1 MTRRPPQPPIAEM
14 PSKIVSDMSESTIN
28 AMPKPANA
36 GGQSPAK
43 LHVIRDRLG
52 LRRAAGLLV
61 AIAIVYVLIVLIA
74 PPDTFASYRNMTGL
88 LRSMSTMAIIALG
101 TSLVIVV
108 GEIDLSFGFLYGLAA
123 MVLAVAWLVLGW
135 PLPLAI
141 LAAFGAAAVLGSF
154 NAFLTTVVAIPSFI
168 ATLGSGTLAFGITL
182 FISDSRTYT
191 LSSVPKAVDPAT
203 VEAFR
208 SISTAHLPFNIP
220 PQGLWMLLLAALF
233 VYVLDLSLF
242 GFRLKAIGG
251 NPKAAAL
258 AGLPVRKYKWAAFI
272 ASSLMAAVAAVLDFA
287 FIGVAQP
294 DAGQTLMFPVFA
306 AVIIGGASLVGGK
319 GSTIGTLGGAL
330 LLAILSNAFAILA
343 LGAYVQ
349 QLFLGGVTILAVAI
363 DRLAVRG
370 GRRA

>member
-1 MTRRPPQPPIAEM
+1 MTQSAITET
-14 PSKIVSDMSESTIN
+14 S
-28 AMPKPANA
+28 PKPANA
-36 GGQSPAK
+36 GDVARAK
-43 LHVIRDRLG
+43 AHVIRDRLG

-74 PPDTFASYRNMTGL
+74 PPDTFSSYRNMTGL

-123 MVLAVAWLVLGW
+123 MLLAVTWLAWGW

-141 LAAFGAAAVLGSF
+141 LAAFIGAAIVGSF
-154 NAFLTTVVAIPSFI
+154 NAFLTTIVAIPSFI

-182 FISDSRTYT
+182 LISDSRTYT
-191 LSSVPKAVDPAT
+191 LSSVPKTVDPAT
-203 VEAFR
+203 VAAFR

-220 PQGLWMLLLAALF
+220 PQGLWMLLLGVLF
-233 VYVLDLSLF
+233 VYILDLSLF

-251 NPKAAAL
+251 NTKAAAV
-258 AGLPVRKYKWAAFI
+258 AGLPVRKYKWAAFV
-272 ASSLMAAVAAVLDFA
+272 ASSLMAATAAMLDFA

-306 AVIIGGASLVGGK
+306 AVIIGGASLIGGK
-319 GSTIGTLGGAL
+319 GSTVGTLSGAL
-330 LLAILSNAFAILA
+330 LLAILANAFAILA

-349 QLFLGGVTILAVAI
+349 QLFLGGVTILAVVI
-363 DRLAVRG
+363 DRLAIRG
-370 GRRA
+370 SGRS

>member
-1 MTRRPPQPPIAEM
+1 MT
-14 PSKIVSDMSESTIN
+14 ESTITESS
-28 AMPKPANA
+28 PKRANA
-36 GGQSPAK
+36 SGAAHAK
-43 LHVIRDRLG
+43 VHIIRDRLG

-74 PPDTFASYRNMTGL
+74 PPDTFASYRNTTGL

-123 MVLAVAWLVLGW
+123 MLLAVTWLAWGW

-141 LAAFGAAAVLGSF
+141 LAAFVGAGIVGSF
-154 NAFLTTVVAIPSFI
+154 NAFLTTIVAIPSFI
-168 ATLGSGTLAFGITL
+168 ATLGSGTLVFGITL
-182 FISDSRTYT
+182 LISDSRTYT

-203 VEAFR
+203 VAAFR

-220 PQGLWMLLLAALF
+220 PQGLWMLLLGALF

-251 NPKAAAL
+251 NPKAATV
-258 AGLPVRKYKWAAFI
+258 AGLPVRKYKWAAFV
-272 ASSLMAAVAAVLDFA
+272 ASSLMAATAAMLDFA

-306 AVIIGGASLVGGK
+306 AVIIGGASLIGGK
-319 GSTIGTLGGAL
+319 GSTIGTLSGAL
-330 LLAILSNAFAILA
+330 LLAILANAFAILA

-349 QLFLGGVTILAVAI
+349 QIFLGGVTILAVAI
-363 DRLAVRG
+363 DRLAIRG
-370 GRRA
+370 SGRS